1 MTRQE
6 LERIVTEF
14 MDSLT
19 TITLA
24 CSLEDRPWAAA
35 VYYARQGFDLVFFSS
50 SDSLHS
56 RNLSRNPRAAAAIH
70 GDYRGWKEIKGLQ
83 MEGTVEPISGAAAT
97 ARALATYLKC
107 YPFAKEFFA
116 DPGSISPRVALK
128 MRKMALYRFR
138 PDNIRYL
145 NNEAGF
151 GTRWKLEL
159 KGGKPFGDAVLA

>member
-14 MDSLT
+14 MDSFT
-19 TITLA
+19 TMTLA
-24 CSLEDRPWAAA
+24 CSLNDKPWAAA

-50 SDSLHS
+50 PDSLHS
-56 RNLSRNPRAAAAIH
+56 RNFSQNARAAAAIH

-83 MEGTVEPISGAAAT
+83 MEGTVGPFAGTAAK
-97 ARALATYLKC
+97 ARALATYLKR
-107 YPFAKEFFA
+107 YPFTKDFFV
-116 DPGSISPRVALK
+116 DPGAISPGVALK
-128 MRKMALYRFR
+128 MAKMALYRFR
-138 PDNIRYL
+138 PDNIRFL

-159 KGGKPFGDAVLA
+159 KNGKPIGDAVLT